1 MVEKRISDVRKA
13 TAQADSAVKLYQK
26 EKDQRELNFLMVVKA
41 YEILVELAW
50 KYFKE
55 KVEDEG
61 LSAASPKESVR
72 KAATIGLIDDPEKW
86 IKFID
91 ARNLSVHDY
100 FGLDNESFLELTA
113 ELIRSAKK
121 ELKIND

>member
-1 MVEKRISDVRKA
+1 VVEKRTKDTKKAISQCDA
-13 TAQADSAVKLYQK
+13 AVKLYQK
-26 EKDQRELNFLMVVKA
+26 EASQKDLNFLMVVKA

-50 KYFKE
+50 KYFKF

-61 LSAASPKESVR
+61 LAAPSPKEPVR

-86 IKFID
+86 IKFIE

-100 FGLDNESFLELTA
+100 FGLDPDSFIKLTEEL
-113 ELIRSAKK
+113 LKSAKRD
-121 ELKIND
+121 LK